1 MHRSATPKSVEV
13 SFEITVLDRDAAN
26 NAVVHQHL
34 TQISDALDEL
44 GKLAPGLA
52 EVMDLKFFCGFPFVE
67 VAGSRNVS
75 APTSEGPGLRGGA
88 PASS

>member
-1 MHRSATPKSVEV
+1 MHRNATPRRVEV
-13 SFEITVLDRDAAN
+13 SFEITGLDRDAAN
-26 NAVVHQHL
+26 NAVDHQHL

-67 VAGSRNVS
+67 IAVSRNVS
-75 APTSEGPGLRGGA
+75 ARTLQRSWEKARIYLH
-88 PASS
+88 